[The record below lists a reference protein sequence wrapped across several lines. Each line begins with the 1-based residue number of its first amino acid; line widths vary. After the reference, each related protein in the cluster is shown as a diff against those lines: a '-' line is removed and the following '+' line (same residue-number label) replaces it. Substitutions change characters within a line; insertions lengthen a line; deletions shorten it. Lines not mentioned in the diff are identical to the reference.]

1 MRLQMTIGM
10 SAAAILALAPAPA
23 LAHDFFLLP
32 ASFNAGAEV
41 RVQATV
47 GASFPAAEIV
57 VTEDRVAEAAA
68 SEGASL
74 RVAGAGPSALDLIFA
89 SAAPGAHVAS
99 LRLAPR
105 DVEYAEDRIPLIME
119 EYEVDE
125 AARAAVAALPA
136 PRVLRASSQ
145 RFAKSIVCFQSCAD
159 WTRAARP
166 AGHPLEFVADPAEPG
181 RFVLL
186 FQGEPLANYP
196 IALARASERA
206 HLVTDDAG
214 AVRVGG
220 GTAGAFML
228 FAAHMSAP
236 ASPGER
242 FQMLLSS
249 LTAQLSEPPR

>member
-196 IALARASERA
+196 IRARARFRTRASGDRRRRRRPRRRRDRGRIHAVRGSHERA
-206 HLVTDDAG
+206 CQSGRTISDAAELTDG
-214 AVRVGG
+214 
-220 GTAGAFML
+220 
-228 FAAHMSAP
+228 SA
-236 ASPGER
+236 
-242 FQMLLSS
+242 
-249 LTAQLSEPPR
+249 